1 MQLWGEAINS
11 TSQVLPLLKYK
22 RKEIFANCCFLL
34 DLRVPIHCQPTNTI
48 GSLLAQL
55 INLICEN
62 AFFMNWAFSGEL
74 FTIDYTLT
82 REILEQD
89 QLAWWTKAMTQMWV
103 NVLLSYDSYCI
114 LLFQVLLNMLGV
126 ICPYCEVALLLF
138 QNCHNCNQKN
148 PDTVRSKLFSVSKL
162 SSVIIV
168 FFCR

>member
-1 MQLWGEAINS
+1 MSCILWWHPELSPGNGAN
-11 TSQVLPLLKYK
+11 QWKDKHLLHYQCHLNWHDK
-22 RKEIFANCCFLL
+22 FLY
-34 DLRVPIHCQPTNTI
+34 V
-48 GSLLAQL
+48 SLTYLNPDSFQAH
-55 INLICEN
+55 
-62 AFFMNWAFSGEL
+62 SGEL

-126 ICPYCEVALLLF
+126 ICPYCEGALLLF